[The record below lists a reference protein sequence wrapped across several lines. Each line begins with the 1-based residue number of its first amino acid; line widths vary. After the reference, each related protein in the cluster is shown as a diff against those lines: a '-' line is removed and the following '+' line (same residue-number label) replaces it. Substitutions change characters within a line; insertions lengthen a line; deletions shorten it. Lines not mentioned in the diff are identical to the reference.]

1 MEGVDILNL
10 IGNYAFPIVCCIAL
24 FWKMN
29 KDESLHKEESVKF
42 SEAVNN
48 NTIVLNKLLDRFDH
62 YGNEK

>member
-1 MEGVDILNL
+1 MDILNL

-29 KDESLHKEESVKF
+29 KDESLHKEESDKF

>member
-10 IGNYAFPIVCCIAL
+10 IGNYAFPIVCCVAL

-29 KDESLHKEESVKF
+29 KDETLHKEESDKF

-48 NTIVLNKLLDRFDH
+48 NTLVLTKLLDRFDNH
-62 YGNEK
+62 EK